1 MQRKS
6 KNHQKWIKTKKQQNR
21 RPLQMTVLQTNKR
34 SFQIIKVV
42 KTSTHFQKKSHPK
55 NTSHIQV
62 LKTKNTKT
70 STSFQKIVRV
80 QKILVQL
87 RVAPMKFK
95 RNINIRNHT
104 KKINISLLNPGIG
117 VQEKRSKRNIHHHH
131 RLHRQ
136 RKIQTQIR
144 I

>member
-6 KNHQKWIKTKKQQNR
+6 KNQQKWIKTKKQQNR
-21 RPLQMTVLQTNKR
+21 RPLQMTVLQTN
-34 SFQIIKVV
+34 SFQITKEV

-55 NTSHIQV
+55 NTSQIQV
-62 LKTKNTKT
+62 LKTKNTET

-80 QKILVQL
+80 QKIPVHL
-87 RVAPMKFK
+87 RVAPMIFK

-117 VQEKRSKRNIHHHH
+117 VQGKRSKRNIHHHH

-136 RKIQTQIR
+136 PKIQTQIR